1 MRGGTCGFCLEAANL
16 ASKVLVQ
23 RKWRMKIV
31 LDLDYLDSQDDTIVA
46 VSTPP
51 GEGGIGIVRLSGSR
65 ALEIGCSHFR
75 RKQDLSR
82 GSGLKRDFSPAAR
95 KLYHGY
101 FTDQQGEAID
111 EILFSYMPGPHSYT
125 CEDVVEINA
134 HGGILSIRNIL
145 NALMHSEARLAAPG
159 EFTRRAYLNG
169 RIDLVQAESNL
180 ALIRAKTE
188 KGMKAALQGVQGKLS
203 ASIYDLRRT
212 LLDIS
217 AEIEVN
223 VDFPHEDVEWEL
235 QHRGEIISQVQ
246 VCKEQVD
253 RLRERHRAGKILQE
267 GLKTVIA
274 GKPNVGK
281 SSLYN
286 YLLGENRALVTDIPG
301 TTRDLLSDFINIQGI
316 PLKIMDTAGIRVDGD
331 VVERLGMD
339 ISRHALEEADLI
351 IFILD
356 AGTGITEEDHYVYR
370 TMDEMGEASL
380 IILVNKIDLTTG
392 MTPEVIGQVFQYD
405 GLVYASILEN
415 IGMDELKRAIIEK
428 TYAGEIQGEE
438 GALVLEARQGELL
451 QRAAALLQDALV
463 SLEGNMP
470 MDIIT
475 IDLNQAYER
484 LGEIVGE
491 HMKGDLLEV
500 IFGRFCIGK

>member
-1 MRGGTCGFCLEAANL
+1 M
-16 ASKVLVQ
+16 
-23 RKWRMKIV
+23 
-31 LDLDYLDSQDDTIVA
+31 LDLGYLDSQDDTIVA

-51 GEGGIGIVRLSGSR
+51 GEGGIGIVRLSGLQ

-75 RKQDLSR
+75 RKRDQSR
-82 GSGLKRDFSPAAR
+82 KNSHNQDFSPSAR

-101 FTDQQGEAID
+101 FIDQQGEEID
-111 EILFSYMPGPHSYT
+111 EVLFSYMPGPHSYT

-134 HGGILSIRNIL
+134 HGGIISIRNIL
-145 NALMHSEARLAAPG
+145 NTLTNSGARLATPG
-159 EFTRRAYLNG
+159 EFTRRAYING

-203 ASIYDLRRT
+203 ASIYDLRRI
-212 LLDIS
+212 LLDII

-235 QHRGEIISQVQ
+235 QHRSEIIDQIQS
-246 VCKEQVD
+246 CKEQID
-253 RLRERHRAGKILQE
+253 RLQVKHKAGRILRE

-331 VVERLGMD
+331 TIERMGMD
-339 ISRHALEEADLI
+339 YSRHALEEADLI

-356 AGTGITEEDHYVYR
+356 ADTGITEEDHFVYR
-370 TMDEMGEASL
+370 TMGEKGEAPL
-380 IILVNKIDLTTG
+380 IILVNKIDLTAG
-392 MTPEVIGQVFQYD
+392 MTPEDIGQAFHYD

-415 IGMDELKRAIIEK
+415 RGIDELKRAIIEK

-451 QRAAALLQDALV
+451 YRVTALLQDALTA
-463 SLEGNMP
+463 LEGNMP